1 MTDFLGNMFNNI
13 EILRLDI
20 EGSRACLVS
29 ILHEDEEL
37 EDILPLNV
45 VVLHT
50 EESNMALMGF

>member
-1 MTDFLGNMFNNI
+1 MFNNI